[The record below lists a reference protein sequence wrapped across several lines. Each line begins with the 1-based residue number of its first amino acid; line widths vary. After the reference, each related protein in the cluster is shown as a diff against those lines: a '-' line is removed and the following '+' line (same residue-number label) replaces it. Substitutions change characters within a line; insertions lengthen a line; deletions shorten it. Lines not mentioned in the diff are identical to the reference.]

1 MLEARTEYQVKTV
14 ESSARQ
20 IESESISTDVIENSK
35 EIRLNEE
42 PNQHQGI
49 CNDGLKKKTKRKKST
64 SIEGIG
70 VESETSDVEYAI
82 VQHENKRQ
90 KIEIGKQNDVI
101 DVDKPSAKQP
111 KDAKNN
117 TETNKLRSKYENIH
131 ANTVQKLNAQAEQLR
146 MEIGTLR
153 TALANE
159 QNAVRILRW
168 VFWYCTEMKKNSV
181 RKMN

>member
-1 MLEARTEYQVKTV
+1 MLDVQTENQLKSV
-14 ESSARQ
+14 ESLARQ
-20 IESESISTDVIENSK
+20 IESESISTDVITNIE
-35 EIRLNEE
+35 EVRLNEE
-42 PNQHQGI
+42 PNQPQET

-70 VESETSDVEYAI
+70 VENETIDVEYAI

-90 KIEIGKQNDVI
+90 KIEIRKHNENNKRTLIKSDGT

-117 TETNKLRSKYENIH
+117 TEASKLRLKYENIH

-146 MEIGTLR
+146 MEISTLR

-159 QNAVRILRW
+159 QNAVRNLR
-168 VFWYCTEMKKNSV
+168 
-181 RKMN
+181 